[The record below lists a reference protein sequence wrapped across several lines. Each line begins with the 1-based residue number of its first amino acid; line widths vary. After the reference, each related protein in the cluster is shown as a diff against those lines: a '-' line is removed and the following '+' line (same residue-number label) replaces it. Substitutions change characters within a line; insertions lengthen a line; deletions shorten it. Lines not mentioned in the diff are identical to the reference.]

1 MDAWKAHCKGQY
13 PREFATPERLRSP
26 ILNDDQLTV
35 LIQTYTPGHHCYISA
50 YSFDPWERI
59 NNKKLNYNSAVID
72 TIFIDLDWKDN
83 PEIALYEARLCD
95 WVCRHR
101 GIIPRIYFTG
111 MKGFA
116 IYFDFERTDIEP
128 QFKKQVIR
136 TFIEYIRDKLSL
148 KTLDSQCI
156 DGISR
161 ISRIPN
167 TLHHGSG
174 LYCIPLNRDQLWKMD
189 GIKYILDLAK
199 TPAKTPIIINNSE
212 SLPRMLLKIQDIL
225 KEEPLEAPRIAK
237 TVPFILSQEQPIN
250 SNVKGTPCLG
260 VMEIIIGTLEGT
272 RDICL
277 CGLIAGL
284 NLQLQMN
291 KDKILDTAVKW
302 SDKCTPPLNYN
313 LSILDRKV
321 DEIISNQYRPCTFL
335 IRAGI
340 KACKKCPVQ
349 TRRTNH

>member
-1 MDAWKAHCKGQY
+1 MNAWTAHCKGQY

-250 SNVKGTPCLG
+250 TNVKGTPCLG
-260 VMEIIIGTLEGT
+260 VMEIILGVQQGA
-272 RDICL
+272 RDVSM

-284 NLQLQMN
+284 NIQMGLSQTDIDKAVVDWMKLCDPPMNYDSSTRYYKVSEIVN
-291 KDKILDTAVKW
+291 K
-302 SDKCTPPLNYN
+302 
-313 LSILDRKV
+313 
-321 DEIISNQYRPCTFL
+321 QYRPCTFL
-335 IRAGI
+335 IKAGVRA
-340 KACKKCPVQ
+340 CSTCPVFK
-349 TRRTNH
+349 N